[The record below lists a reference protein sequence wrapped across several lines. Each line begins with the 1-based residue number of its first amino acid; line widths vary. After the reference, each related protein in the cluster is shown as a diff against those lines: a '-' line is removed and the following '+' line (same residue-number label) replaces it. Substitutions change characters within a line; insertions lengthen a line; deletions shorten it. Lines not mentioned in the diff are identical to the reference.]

1 MSLLAA
7 TQIPKPADEQAFERA
22 CIPLWIDI
30 LKDPTVTRNGRRGQ
44 RQNGVDLY
52 GARGDDPSHGV
63 GIQCKL
69 KGDGKSLDEDE
80 VRGEVEKALTFKPPL
95 REYYI
100 VTTAPDDVAMQELAR
115 LITSELFAAGTKMRV
130 VVWGWNTLEEKIF
143 QSAEARKAFDPAYSP
158 YSDKILANT
167 DQIIVAQ
174 DAAEKSFADIKEQL
188 TLLQSR
194 ALSMPGDGTISLG
207 SYEKGLDAEIDG
219 YRELNNNGKPQTA
232 LGLLDGLLDRVKG
245 TASGRLLFRIK
256 ANIASCHLSLG
267 DEKRA
272 GELLLE
278 AFEHAPE
285 EPKAVANKAF
295 GLLVLGEPLE
305 ALAFA
310 RAAISKDPT
319 NDHLA
324 GIMVQAARF
333 DPSIQSGL
341 DLVPEALRETAPVMI
356 ANTEFLRRRD
366 RVEWRD
372 AARTARLKHPLEHY
386 VIQFA
391 AEAELDEILNDEG
404 LQRTKLFKPGERE
417 RLKAAIDDLRA
428 LFEKSLSVENAFGA
442 EEAAICGNLVV
453 ALFELDELPAALD
466 IAKEGLDR
474 SPGDLDLL
482 KRAAVVAIELGH
494 QEIARKSIDAMRPSQ
509 DRTILAFRFYSD
521 ESDWAAIVKLAK
533 DQDNVPE
540 IERPLIETVARIAA
554 CKLQGG
560 DALVKSLPSIA
571 ADVTNDPRASIITA
585 DFARMEGLEELSER
599 AFRAAKSA
607 IGQESHIAARAMVAE
622 HAGRRRAWSA
632 VADLLNGHVNEDRDS
647 WLLRR
652 LAGAFV
658 NDLPIKQRAID
669 FFDRLDPSIRDDS
682 YYLHA
687 EGIMSFNRG
696 ALAQAE
702 TLLRKAIAADPDL
715 TNYLALF
722 SVLRRRNKAREI
734 RPIIDGINLE
744 TLVGTPGDKMFLAQQ
759 MRTCGLRKES
769 IAFAYE
775 VLISAPND
783 PDVSLRYFGLVMM
796 NPSDQLI
803 PSARE
808 VAIGTWVRVVDQDR
822 KSFEFLIEEGGGRP
836 GENVF
841 GSAHPMV
848 AAAMGKKVKD
858 TFTIRNGLGTE
869 IEWQIDEIKHKYL
882 HALHAM
888 MAGFEQRFPGV
899 KGFSSITMREG
910 DVQPALDQV
919 KRLAENH
926 KNLADAYLVQH
937 LPLSALAT
945 AMGRDAIQL
954 ADFIRSLDH
963 DLVVCVGHDPERVA
977 ARQLIETRRAAGAVL
992 DTYTAWTAATT
1003 GAFDILTTVFGTLV
1017 VAQSTID
1024 EIRSIAEDDKQLGK
1038 GTSMTIAWINGEFVR
1053 QVLTAADRSERRKFI
1068 LEQLESI
1075 LECCQ
1080 VLPAAAPDNPT
1091 ELATTLTENFGTNVL
1106 DPAHL
1111 SLQGYML
1118 LSEDLYYRQFA
1129 QEAVGVDG
1137 TWLQSVFAFARET
1150 GIVDTTR
1157 YSDLA
1162 VKLAWRRHAHV
1173 SIDATVLMSTFDS
1186 DTSFGLGN
1194 FRALT
1199 KFIGIQDADMRAHVN
1214 VVGIFLDLIWESGTT
1229 VSLKAMAAT
1238 GILLEQLTRHRQR
1251 DWHVALAYLS
1261 ERGGS
1266 ELKNYIN
1273 DWVKGHFLPLV
1284 DLNGGRNEFHRV
1296 RSRRWIATRRRHLQ

>member
-30 LKDPTVTRNGRRGQ
+30 LKDPSVTRNGRRGQ

-52 GARGDDPSHGV
+52 GTRGGDPSHGV
-63 GIQCKL
+63 GIQCKM
-69 KGDGKSLDEDE
+69 KGDGKSLDEEE
-80 VRGEVEKALTFKPPL
+80 VRGEVEKALTFKPTL

-115 LITSELFAAGTKMRV
+115 LITSELFAADTKMRV
-130 VVWGWNTLEEKIF
+130 FVWGWNTLEEKIF
-143 QSAEARKAFDPAYSP
+143 QSAEARKAFDPTYSP

-174 DAAEKSFADIKEQL
+174 DAAAKDFADIKEQL

-194 ALSMPGDGTISLG
+194 PLPIPGDGTISVE

-219 YRELNNNGKPQTA
+219 YRELKNNGKPRTA
-232 LGLLDGLLDRVKG
+232 LGLLNGLLDRVQG

-272 GELLLE
+272 GDLLLE
-278 AFEHAPE
+278 AYEHAPD
-285 EPKAVANKAF
+285 EPKAIANKAF
-295 GLLVLGEPLE
+295 GLLVLGKPLE

-310 RAAISKDPT
+310 KDAITNDST

-333 DPSIQSGL
+333 DPTIESGL

-356 ANTEFLRRRD
+356 ANTEFLRRRG

-372 AARTARLKHPLEHY
+372 AARAARTKHPLEHY

-391 AEAELDEILNDEG
+391 AEAELEEILDDEG
-404 LQRTKLFKPGERE
+404 LQRTRLFKPGERE
-417 RLKAAIDDLRA
+417 RLKAAAEDLRA
-428 LFEKSLSVENAFGA
+428 LFEKSLSVENSFGA
-442 EEAAICGNLVV
+442 EEAAVCGNLVV
-453 ALFELDELPAALD
+453 ALVELNELPSARD
-466 IAKEGLDR
+466 IVKAGLDR
-474 SPGDLDLL
+474 KPGDPDLL
-482 KRAAVVAIELGH
+482 KRAAVVAIELGD
-494 QEIARKSIDAMRPSQ
+494 QEFARNSLDAMEPSH
-509 DRTILAFRFYSD
+509 DRTILAFRFYSE
-521 ESDWAAIVKLAK
+521 ESDWAAIVDLAK
-533 DQDNVPE
+533 DQDSIPE

-554 CKLQGG
+554 CKLQSA
-560 DALVKSLPSIA
+560 DALAKSLPSIA
-571 ADVTNDPRASIITA
+571 VDVENDPRANIVIA
-585 DFARMEGLEELSER
+585 DFARMEGLDELSER
-599 AFRAAKSA
+599 AFLAAKSA
-607 IGQESHIAARAMVAE
+607 IGSDSHISARVMVAE
-622 HAGRRRAWSA
+622 HAGRRGAWAA
-632 VADLLNGHVNEDRDS
+632 VADLLNGHVNEDQDS
-647 WLLRR
+647 RLLRR
-652 LAGAFV
+652 LAGALV

-669 FFDRLDPSIRDDS
+669 FFDRLHRTIRDNA

-687 EGIMSFNRG
+687 EGIMSLNRG
-696 ALAQAE
+696 ALSQAE
-702 TLLRKAIAADPDL
+702 ALLRKAIAADPDL

-734 RPIIDGINLE
+734 RPIIEGIDLD
-744 TLVGTPGDKMFLAQQ
+744 TLVGTPGDKMLLAQQ
-759 MRTCGLRKES
+759 MRACGLRKES
-769 IAFAYE
+769 IAYGYE
-775 VLISAPND
+775 VLTNAPND
-783 PDVSLRYFGLVMM
+783 PDASLRYFGLIMV

-803 PSARE
+803 PPARE
-808 VAIGTWVRVVDQDR
+808 VAIGTWVRVVNQDQ
-822 KSFEFLIEEGGGRP
+822 KSFEFQIEDGEDRP

-841 GSAHPMV
+841 GPAHSMA
-848 AAAMGKKVKD
+848 AAAMGRKLKD

-869 IEWQIDEIKHKYL
+869 IEWQIEEIKHKYL

-919 KRLAENH
+919 KRLGENH
-926 KNLADAYLVQH
+926 QNLADAYFVHH

-945 AMGRDAIQL
+945 SMGRDAIQL

-963 DLVVCVGHDPERVA
+963 DLAVCIGHDPERVA
-977 ARQLIETRRAAGAVL
+977 ARQLIETHRAAGAVL
-992 DTYTAWTAATT
+992 DAYTAWTAATT
-1003 GAFDILTTVFGTLV
+1003 GAFDILTAVFGTLA

-1038 GTSMTIAWINGEFVR
+1038 GRSMTIAWINGEFVR
-1053 QVLTAADRSERRKFI
+1053 QVMTAADRSERRKFI

-1075 LECCQ
+1075 LASCH
-1080 VLPAAAPDNPT
+1080 VLPAVAPDNPT
-1091 ELATTLTENFGTNVL
+1091 ELAIVLTENFGTHIL
-1106 DPAHL
+1106 DTANL
-1111 SLQGYML
+1111 SLQGYLL
-1118 LSEDLYYRQFA
+1118 LSEDLYYRQFV
-1129 QEAVGVDG
+1129 QKAVGVDG
-1137 TWLQSVFAFARET
+1137 TWLQPVFAFAREA
-1150 GIVDTTR
+1150 GIVDNAR
-1157 YSDLA
+1157 YTDLA

-1173 SIDATVLMSTFDS
+1173 NIDATVLMSAFDN
-1186 DTSFGLGN
+1186 DTSPALAN

-1199 KFIGIQDADMRAHVN
+1199 KFIGIKDADMRAHVN
-1214 VVGIFLDLIWESGTT
+1214 VVKIFLGLIWERGKT

-1238 GILLEQLTRHRQR
+1238 SILLEQLIRYRQR
-1251 DWHVALAYLS
+1251 DWHLALAYLS
-1261 ERGGS
+1261 ESGGS
-1266 ELKNYIN
+1266 ELKNYII
-1273 DWVKGHFLPLV
+1273 DWTKGHFLPLA
-1284 DLNGGRNEFHRV
+1284 DLLKGQSDYHYA
-1296 RSRRWIATRRRHLQ
+1296 RSRMWMAARRRS

>member
-52 GARGDDPSHGV
+52 GARAGDPSNGV

-69 KGDGKSLDEDE
+69 KGDGKSLNEDE

-115 LITSELFAAGTKMRV
+115 LITSELFDAGTKMRV
-130 VVWGWNTLEEKIF
+130 FVWGWNTLEEKIF

-158 YSDKILANT
+158 YSDAILANT

-174 DAAEKSFADIKEQL
+174 DAAGRNLADIKEQL

-194 ALSMPGDGTISLG
+194 AFSMPGDGTISVA
-207 SYEKGLDAEIDG
+207 SYEKALDAEIDC
-219 YRELNNNGKPQTA
+219 YRELNNSGKPQTA
-232 LGLLDGLLDRVKG
+232 LALLDGLIDRVKD

-256 ANIASCHLSLG
+256 ANIASCHLRLG

-272 GELLLE
+272 GDLLLE
-278 AFEHAPE
+278 AYDHAPE

-295 GLLVLGEPLE
+295 GLLVLGKPAD

-310 RAAISKDPT
+310 RDAITKEPT

-333 DPSIQSGL
+333 DSTIEIGL

-356 ANTEFLRRRD
+356 ANTEFLRRRG
-366 RVEWRD
+366 RAEWRD
-372 AARTARLKHPLEHY
+372 AARAAREKYPLEHY

-404 LQRTKLFKPGERE
+404 LQRTKLFKSGERE
-417 RLKAAIDDLRA
+417 RLKAAADDLRA
-428 LFEKSLSVENAFGA
+428 LFEKSLSVENAFGV
-442 EEAAICGNLVV
+442 EEAAVCGNLVV
-453 ALFELDELPAALD
+453 ALFELGDLPAALD
-466 IAKEGLDR
+466 IVKAGLDR
-474 SPGDLDLL
+474 KPGDLDLL
-482 KRAAVVAIELGH
+482 KRAAVVAIELGD
-494 QEIARKSIDAMRPSQ
+494 QEVARTSLAAIEPSH

-521 ESDWAAIVKLAK
+521 GNDWAAIVELAK
-533 DQDNVPE
+533 DNDYIPE
-540 IERPLIETVARIAA
+540 IERSLIETVARIAA

-560 DALVKSLPSIA
+560 EALSQSLPLIA
-571 ADVTNDPRASIITA
+571 ADVLGDTRAGIVVA
-585 DFARMEGLEELSER
+585 DFARMEGLDELSES
-599 AFRAAKSA
+599 AFLAAKST
-607 IGQESHIAARAMVAE
+607 IGPDTHIAARVMVAE
-622 HAGRRRAWSA
+622 HAGRRGAWSA
-632 VADLLNGHVNEDRDS
+632 VADLLNGHVNEDLDS

-669 FFDRLDPSIRDDS
+669 FFDRLERSIRDDA

-687 EGIMSFNRG
+687 EGIMSLNRG

-702 TLLRKAIAADPDL
+702 ALLRKAIAADPDL

-734 RPIIDGINLE
+734 RPIIDGIDLE
-744 TLVGTPGDKMFLAQQ
+744 KLVGTPGEKMFFAQQ
-759 MRTCGLRKES
+759 MRACGLRKES
-769 IAFAYE
+769 IAFAYD

-783 PDVSLRYFGLVMM
+783 PDASLRYFGLVMM
-796 NPSDQLI
+796 NPSDQMI
-803 PSARE
+803 PPARE
-808 VAIGTWVRVVDQDR
+808 VAIGTWVRVVGQDQ
-822 KSFEFLIEEGGGRP
+822 KSFEFQIEEGEGRP

-841 GSAHPMV
+841 GPTHPMV

-858 TFTIRNGLGTE
+858 TFTVRNGLGTE
-869 IEWQIDEIKHKYL
+869 VEWQVAEIKHKYL

-910 DVQPALDQV
+910 DVQPPLDQV

-926 KNLADAYLVQH
+926 ENLADAYLVHH
-937 LPLSALAT
+937 LPLSALSAT
-945 AMGRDAIQL
+945 MGRNAIQL

-963 DLVVCVGHDPERVA
+963 DLAVCIGHDPERVA
-977 ARQLIETRRAAGAVL
+977 ARQLIDTRRAAGAVL

-1003 GAFDILTTVFGTLV
+1003 GAFDILTDVFGTLV

-1024 EIRSIAEDDKQLGK
+1024 EIRAIAEDDKQLGK
-1038 GTSMTIAWINGEFVR
+1038 GTSMTVAWINGGFVR
-1053 QVLTAADRSERRKFI
+1053 QVMTAADRSERRKFI

-1075 LECCQ
+1075 LASCQ

-1091 ELATTLTENFGTNVL
+1091 ELAIALTENFGTHIL
-1106 DPAHL
+1106 DPANL
-1111 SLQGYML
+1111 ALQGYVL
-1118 LSEDLYYRQFA
+1118 LSEDLYYRQFV
-1129 QEAVGVDG
+1129 QEAVGVYG
-1137 TWLQSVFAFARET
+1137 TWLQPVFAFGRDA
-1150 GIVDTTR
+1150 GVVDNAR

-1162 VKLAWRRHAHV
+1162 ANLAWRRHAHV
-1173 SIDATVLMSTFDS
+1173 SVDASVLISAFEN
-1186 DTSFGLGN
+1186 DTTPGLTN
-1194 FRALT
+1194 FRTLA
-1199 KFIGIQDADMRAHVN
+1199 KFIGIKDADMRAHIT
-1214 VVGIFLDLIWESGTT
+1214 VVEVFLGLIWESGTT

-1238 GILLEQLTRHRQR
+1238 GILIEQLIRHRQR
-1251 DWHVALAYLS
+1251 DWHLALAYLF

-1266 ELKNYIN
+1266 DLKDYIN
-1273 DWVKGHFLPLV
+1273 DWMKGHFLPQSEL
-1284 DLNGGRNEFHRV
+1284 DRGRNEYHHV
-1296 RSRRWIATRRRHLQ
+1296 RSRRWMAAYRRRLK